1 LNIRFFQDKQME
13 PINTSSTRRHFCRA
27 VIGAAA
33 LIAVGCDNNSAP
45 TAASSTTATAAP
57 AAAQGTIGVSLLTL
71 SNPFFREMG
80 DAMTAEGAL
89 HGMKVQV
96 VSADLDSAKQR
107 DQVKNFIVAKVSAI
121 ILTPADSRAVGT
133 AIQEAN
139 AAGIPVFTADVASLS
154 PDAKVASHIATDNL
168 GGGRMAGEAVV
179 ELLKDGGKV
188 AIIDHPEV
196 ESVILRTRGFTEV
209 VSKHANIQ
217 VVATLPGGGERD
229 RSFKVTQDILQAHPD
244 VNAIFAINDPSALG
258 VVAALEA
265 AGKLSQVKVIGFDG
279 QPEAKIAIRDGKIYA
294 DAIQY
299 PDRIGKLAVQA
310 IQKFL
315 NGEKVDAQTLIP
327 TGLYKQADAKADTQ
341 LK

>member
-1 LNIRFFQDKQME
+1 MQSNRS
-13 PINTSSTRRHFCRA
+13 PSTRRHFLGVA
-27 VIGAAA
+27 IGAASIFVA
-33 LIAVGCDNNSAP
+33 GCDDGSKP
-45 TAASSTTATAAP
+45 TAATPTTASVAAP
-57 AAAQGTIGVSLLTL
+57 AQGTIGVSLLTL

-80 DAMTAEGAL
+80 DAMTAEAAA
-89 HGMKVQV
+89 HGMKAQV

-133 AIQEAN
+133 AILEAN

-154 PDAKVASHIATDNL
+154 PDAKVVSHIATDNF
-168 GGGRMAGEAVV
+168 GGGRMMGEAVAD
-179 ELLKDGGKV
+179 LLKDGGKV

-196 ESVILRTRGFTEV
+196 ESVILRTRGFLEV
-209 VSKHANIQ
+209 VSKHPNIQ

-229 RSFKVTQDILQAHPD
+229 RSFKVTQDILQVHPD

-258 VVAALEA
+258 AVAALEG
-265 AGKLSQVKVIGFDG
+265 AGKLAQVKVIGFDG
-279 QPEAKIAIRDGKIYA
+279 QPEAKAAIRDGKIYA

-341 LK
+341 QK